1 MIEISS
7 KKKKILLNF
16 KEIYKYKILIKMF
29 IKRDF
34 FVFYK
39 QTILEQLWYLIQ
51 LLVNTLIF
59 TIIFRNNK
67 NTYYN
72 NTKSIYNYI

>member
-72 NTKSIYNYI
+72 NAKLIYNYI